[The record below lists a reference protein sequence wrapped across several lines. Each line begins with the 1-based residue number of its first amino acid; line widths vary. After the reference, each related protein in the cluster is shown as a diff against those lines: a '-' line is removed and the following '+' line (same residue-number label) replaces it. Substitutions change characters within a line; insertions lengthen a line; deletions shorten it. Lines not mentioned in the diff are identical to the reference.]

1 MPWDPTPPRLP
12 TKRDSR
18 KVTFIVRS
26 RCWRRDGAGWD
37 CGYNYHGC
45 SELIASQ
52 TNGCEFGKTI
62 SRLLRNLRLVGIR
75 TQWPD

>member
-26 RCWRRDGAGWD
+26 RCWRRDGVGWD
-37 CGYNYHGC
+37 CGYSYHGC

-62 SRLLRNLRLVGIR
+62 SWLLRNLRLVGIR